1 MVSWWASCLV
11 AGGRQQVLF
20 KTVAGRGGVPWRAQR
35 VLEILRG
42 ELRLSEGG
50 MESAPK

>member
-1 MVSWWASCLV
+1 MVAGRQPVLSKMV
-11 AGGRQQVLF
+11 AGG
-20 KTVAGRGGVPWRAQR
+20 VPCRAQR
-35 VLEILRG
+35 ALEILRG